1 MKYLVIVLM
10 ILTILF
16 STAGCILPTTT
27 TVDTG
32 VVASTTTTTPAILP
46 DRIIAGRLTDIDT
59 IAGNKYTTLYFDD
72 GLSVEVT
79 TTSLT
84 NFSDEFYQ
92 FFESSGTFT
101 YDLQHDSQNANL
113 YDLIGVTPSI
123 NTNSLNT
130 K

>member
-1 MKYLVIVLM
+1 MD
-10 ILTILF
+10 
-16 STAGCILPTTT
+16 TTT

-32 VVASTTTTTPAILP
+32 VATSATTTTVAVLP
-46 DRIIAGRLTDIDT
+46 DRFIAGTLTDMDT

-79 TTSLT
+79 TTSLM
-84 NFSDEFYQ
+84 NFSDELYQ
-92 FFESSGTFT
+92 FFDSEGTFT

-113 YDLIGVTPSI
+113 YDLIGATPSI
-123 NTNSLNT
+123 NINSLNT